1 MNQIFGQEKQTKQ
14 TNNFNNGYPNNQ
26 QINNNYYYGN
36 SEKYTILI
44 LEKY

>member
-26 QINNNYYYGN
+26 QINNNYY
-36 SEKYTILI
+36 
-44 LEKY
+44 